1 MSVVNLSHIR
11 SVWGNAQFDFAVAS
25 AKGKSGGIMS
35 VWNPL
40 MFTKHAILCM
50 GNMVIVKGEWKKLKV
65 ECYMVN
71 VYAPQDENEKK
82 NLWCLI
88 ESLMSHH
95 PGMYCLFGNFNSV
108 RFPEERLGLV
118 FSSRNATN
126 FNDFIDRLGVV
137 DIPLGGLKFTRV
149 DSAGK
154 KFSKLDRFLLSEGL
168 LDSAPN
174 LEATIICS
182 RLSDHRPIVLKQKE
196 VNYGAVPFKFY
207 NSWLNWEGLDKVVQD
222 SWELEIQV
230 RSMYK
235 LKEKFKRLKNIL
247 KEWVKHV
254 QKNHSETKFE
264 LQADSEKC
272 EMEMEQ
278 GKGSDSVLLRRNEV
292 RYELHKIE
300 ANDSAELALKCKN
313 LWPKLGDENSKFFHN
328 LLKKQ
333 RRQQAITGIKAEG
346 VWVDDPD
353 QLKRLSLIIF
363 LPGLRK

>member
-1 MSVVNLSHIR
+1 MSTVNLSHIR
-11 SVWGNAQFDFAVAS
+11 SVWRNAQFDFAVAS
-25 AKGKSGGIMS
+25 AKGKSGGIML

-50 GNMVIVKGEWKKLKV
+50 DNMVIVKGEWKKLKV

-88 ESLMSHH
+88 ESFMSHH
-95 PGMYCLFGNFNSV
+95 PGMYCLFGDFNLV
-108 RFPEERLGLV
+108 QFPEERLGSV

-126 FNDFIDRLGVV
+126 FNDFVDRLRVV
-137 DIPLGGLKFTRV
+137 DVPLGGLKFTRV
-149 DSAGK
+149 DPAGK

-196 VNYGAVPFKFY
+196 VNYGVVPFKFY

-222 SWELEIQV
+222 SWELEIQGRGV
-230 RSMYK
+230 
-235 LKEKFKRLKNIL
+235 
-247 KEWVKHV
+247 VKHV

-264 LQADSEKC
+264 LQADLEKC

-292 RYELHKIE
+292 RFEKGSTVPLITRSSMFRMLSDAERLLLEAPVTLEEIKSAVWSCGSDKSPGPDGFTIGFVKHFWDIIKGDIFEAIE
-300 ANDSAELALKCKN
+300 S
-313 LWPKLGDENSKFFHN
+313 FF
-328 LLKKQ
+328 L
-333 RRQQAITGIKAEG
+333 
-346 VWVDDPD
+346 
-353 QLKRLSLIIF
+353 
-363 LPGLRK
+363 